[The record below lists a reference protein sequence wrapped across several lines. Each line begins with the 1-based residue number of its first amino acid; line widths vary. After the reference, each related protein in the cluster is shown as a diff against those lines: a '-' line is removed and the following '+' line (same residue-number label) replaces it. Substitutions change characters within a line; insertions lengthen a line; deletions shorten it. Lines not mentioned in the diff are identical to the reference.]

1 MRRILLSCALALGAI
16 LGQPASAQETTLR
29 AVSFVRLDDVWGKL
43 FVEFVKQVNDN
54 GKGLV
59 QIRMMGGPEAINQF
73 ELGNAIKTG
82 VVDIGMLPGGFYQ
95 SLFPAALSL
104 SVSTK
109 SPVEQRQN
117 GAWEQLNKLHNTQVN
132 AQFLANYGFGV
143 PFHIYT
149 TKPIDK
155 ADFTGLK
162 LRTVPIYRPFFEK
175 LGATTLQTQHAEL
188 YTALERGVVD
198 GYGWSLWG
206 LKEQGFLPVTKFRI
220 EPGFYSGNV
229 SILVNLP
236 KWQSLRPDQQAFLTK
251 TAIDFERNFAQ
262 TAERQRGEELQKQD
276 SAGVKAI
283 KLAPAEADR
292 FVAAALEAGWADVR
306 QKAPADYEQLRK
318 LME

>member
-1 MRRILLSCALALGAI
+1 MRRDLVLCAMAVTAL
-16 LGQPASAQETTLR
+16 LGQPAKAQETTLR

-43 FVEFVKQVNDN
+43 FVEFVKRVNDN

-59 QIRMMGGPEAINQF
+59 QIRMMGGPETINQF

-95 SLFPAALSL
+95 SLFPAALAL
-104 SVSTK
+104 SISTK
-109 SPVEQRQN
+109 SPIEQRQN
-117 GAWEQLNKLHNTQVN
+117 GAWEQLNKLHNSQVN
-132 AQFLANYGFGV
+132 AQLLANYGFGV

-149 TKPIDK
+149 SKPIEK
-155 ADFTGLK
+155 ADMTGLK

-229 SILVNLP
+229 SVLVNLT
-236 KWQSLRPDQQAFLTK
+236 KWQALRPDQQAFLSK
-251 TAIDFERNFAQ
+251 TAIDFEQDFVQVATRQ
-262 TAERQRGEELQKQD
+262 SDEERQKQD
-276 SAGVKAI
+276 SAGVKII
-283 KLAPAEADR
+283 KLAPADADR
-292 FVAAALEAGWADVR
+292 FVTMARDAGWADVQ
-306 QKAPADYEQLRK
+306 QKAPADYQQLRA

>member
-1 MRRILLSCALALGAI
+1 MRRILFACALTLTTLHVDI
-16 LGQPASAQETTLR
+16 ASAQETTLR
-29 AVSFVRLDDVWGKL
+29 AVSFARLDDVWAKL
-43 FVEFVKQVNDN
+43 FVDFVKRVNDN

-59 QIRMMGGPEAINQF
+59 QIRLLGGPETINQF

-104 SVSTK
+104 SISTK
-109 SPVEQRQN
+109 SPAEQRQN

-132 AQFLANYGFGV
+132 AQLLANYGHGV
-143 PFHIYT
+143 PFHVYT
-149 TKPIDK
+149 SKPLEK

-206 LKEQGFLPVTKFRI
+206 LKEQGFLPVTKYRI
-220 EPGFYSGNV
+220 DPGFYSGNV
-229 SILVNLP
+229 SILVNLT
-236 KWQSLRPDQQAFLTK
+236 KWQSLRLDQQAFLTK
-251 TAIDFERNFAQ
+251 MAVEFERDFVK
-262 TAERQRGEELQKQD
+262 TAERQSIEELQKQE
-276 SAGVKAI
+276 SAGVKTI
-283 KLAPAEADR
+283 KLSPADADR
-292 FVAAALEAGWADVR
+292 FVAAARDAGWADVK
-306 QKAPADYEQLRK
+306 QKAPGDYDRLRA

>member
-1 MRRILLSCALALGAI
+1 MRRVVFSCALALLAI
-16 LGQPASAQETTLR
+16 LGQPANAQETTLR
-29 AVSFVRLDDVWGKL
+29 AVSFVRLDDVWGKF
-43 FVEFVKQVNDN
+43 FVDFVKRVNDN

-59 QIRMMGGPEAINQF
+59 QIRMMGGPETINQF

-104 SVSTK
+104 SISTK
-109 SPVEQRQN
+109 SPAEQRQN
-117 GAWEQLNKLHNTQVN
+117 GAWEQLNKLHNAQVN
-132 AQFLANYGFGV
+132 AQLLANYGYGV

-149 TKPIDK
+149 SKPIDK

-220 EPGFYSGNV
+220 EPGFYAGNV
-229 SILVNLP
+229 SILVNLT
-236 KWQSLRPDQQAFLTK
+236 KWQALRPDQQAFLTN
-251 TAIDFERNFAQ
+251 TAVEFERDFVKA
-262 TAERQRGEELQKQD
+262 AEIQSSEELQKQN
-276 SAGVKAI
+276 SAGVKVI
-283 KLAPAEADR
+283 KLSPAEADR
-292 FVAAALEAGWADVR
+292 FVAAARDAGWSDVK
-306 QKAPADYEQLRK
+306 QKAPAEYERLRQ